1 MLTPPTR
8 RFQLKLG
15 ELWSYRELLYFFTW
29 RDIKIR
35 YKQTLFGVAWAVI
48 QPTMMMVVFTVVLGR
63 MAKVDSGDLPYPVFV
78 YAGLLPWTFFANA
91 ITNAGNSIVGSQQI
105 ITKIYFPRLAIPFA
119 AVGACVVDFAV
130 AFGMLLLLMFWY
142 GVPIGWSILLTP
154 LLLFVVTVAAL
165 GVGCLLS
172 ALNVAFRDF
181 KYTIPFL
188 VQIWLFATPSVYM
201 VMGDGTAEN
210 KNPAQRNVVASDA
223 AAEQADKAPSGMSSD
238 RFDSRVILRLNPMTG
253 IIEFFRAAIL
263 GGDLAWSRVLTS
275 TSMVLIVFI
284 VGIVYF
290 RRVES
295 TFADII

>member
-142 GVPIGWSILLTP
+142 GVPIGWGILLTP
-154 LLLFVVTVAAL
+154 VLLSVVTIAAL

-201 VMGDGTAEN
+201 RMGDGADEN
-210 KNPAQRNVVASDA
+210 KAAQQNVVAHNTA
-223 AAEQADKAPSGMSSD
+223 IERADKTPSGTSSH
-238 RFDSRVILRLNPMTG
+238 RFGARELLRLNPMTG
-253 IIEFFRAAIL
+253 LIEFFRSSLL
-263 GGDLAWSRVLTS
+263 GGELAWSRVLTS
-275 TSMVLIVFI
+275 TSMVLIVFF
-284 VGIVYF
+284 VGLLYF

-295 TFADII
+295 SFADII